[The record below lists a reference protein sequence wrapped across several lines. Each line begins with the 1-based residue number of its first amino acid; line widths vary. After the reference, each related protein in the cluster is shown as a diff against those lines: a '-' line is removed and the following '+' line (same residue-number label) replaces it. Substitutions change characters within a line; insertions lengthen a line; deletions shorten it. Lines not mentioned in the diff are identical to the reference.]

1 MLFSKCNGLETIL
14 IPDSVTSIG
23 NKAFYNCENLTTVTM
38 SKSLVSIYGEAF
50 GDCISLSTID
60 CIPKTLESAYGNGW
74 NDDIGPF
81 SGCKRLKTVTFESG
95 MTSIPGILFSKCTGI
110 ETITIP
116 NTVTSIGPK
125 SFYSCENLKIVNMSK
140 SLVSIFGEAFGD
152 CKRLTTIDIVPKTL
166 ENAYGNGWND
176 DIGPFSGCE
185 SLKTVTIE
193 TGITAIPRVL
203 FSMCTGLETI
213 TIPNTV
219 TTIFSKSFYNCEKLK
234 TVNMSRSLVYIY
246 GEAFGNCKSLETI
259 EIPRSLEKV
268 FGSGWSDNIGP
279 FTGCE
284 NLKNVTFEKG
294 ISKII
299 PVLFSGCSG
308 LKTITIPENY
318 TSIGDYAFYNCTGL
332 KNIVIPNSIETLG
345 TSVFSGCTSLESAV
359 LPETIQSLPENI
371 FSGCTSLNNIIIPDT
386 IKTIPENAFNA
397 CSALSNIEFPKE
409 LQSIKYNAFQNCIA
423 LKELYFPDS
432 VEDIYQDAFNH
443 CTSLTKV
450 VFQKSIKTIGYG
462 AFAQCENLENL
473 VFPNEVNSTKIQ
485 GYSFSECAKLKNIKL
500 PNGISEINSY
510 AFQKCSSLTDISI
523 PSSVKVIGSYAFL
536 NCEVLENVL
545 IADYSIKE
553 VSDSTFKECLNLK
566 KIILPKGLTKISDF
580 AFANNTSL
588 TEVEIPESVTTIATN
603 AFSYPDIMT
612 AYGYTESYAKQYCD
626 EKGINFVD
634 NHVLSQGIALD
645 QTHCTGEDYIIMDI
659 GETNEVKF
667 DIYPLNSNDVISLA
681 SDNTRVTINGMHITS
696 KYAGDSVITATA
708 TSGVEYTFTIHSR
721 SVKNVSVKTIPE
733 NLKVTQGNELDL
745 TGFELQVNYND
756 NSNAVTDNYTISGF
770 DKDTIGVQTIT
781 VLYVGANGST
791 YKTTFNVEVVD
802 PRGNLT
808 GISIKQYPQKL
819 KYVKYDALDL
829 SGLIVVENYD
839 SGLEIEITDY
849 KATGYNALKLGK
861 QTITIAKGEYNTNF
875 TVEVFSSLEP
885 TEPTEPTNPTETTE
899 PTNPTEPVNPTA
911 PTDPTIQTDPSEP
924 TDPTEPIEPTNP
936 TNPEKQCI
944 SSLQISLEGFEFYD
958 DNYLDDVLG
967 NSRIKLIV
975 NGDKTNE
982 CHNDGTGTFVN
993 DSFKIKSTRYTVEE
1007 VESEWNSE
1015 PDLNVTI
1022 FFDESDYDWQTE
1034 NYVTFTLEYIGKPMP
1049 YYESSIKFIKKP
1061 DNISDEP
1068 VDHMEGAELL
1078 VKFDSPEMG
1087 ISVERKLVFGSD
1099 FEKKTYEDFDGYNA
1113 LYSFTGYDEGDYI
1126 IEINNGGTDYFQ
1138 MLVLLRTEQGEYV
1151 VNDSDYGFFN
1161 KKTYISAT
1169 EEDDVLIGDANGD
1182 GVVNITDATTVQK
1195 HIAQLIELEG
1205 DCLKAADANG
1215 DGTVNIAD
1223 ATQIQKY
1230 IAQLIDHLG

>member
-1 MLFSKCNGLETIL
+1 
-14 IPDSVTSIG
+14 
-23 NKAFYNCENLTTVTM
+23 M

-246 GEAFGNCKSLETI
+246 GEAFGKCKSLETI

-299 PVLFSGCSG
+299 PVLFSGCNG
-308 LKTITIPENY
+308 LETITIPDSF
-318 TSIGDYAFYNCTGL
+318 TSIGEYAFLNCTGL
-332 KNIVIPNSIETLG
+332 KKINIPDSVTFLG
-345 TSVFSGCTSLESAV
+345 ACSFMGCGSLEIAV
-359 LPETIQSLPENI
+359 LPKQIPSLPTDI
-371 FSGCTSLNNIIIPDT
+371 FNGCSSLKSITIPDT
-386 IKTIPENAFNA
+386 VNSIPTRAFCD
-397 CSALSNIEFPKE
+397 CSSLERITFPKE
-409 LQSIKYNAFQNCIA
+409 LQSIGFSAFHNCDA
-423 LKELYFPDS
+423 LTELILPES
-432 VEDIYQDAFNH
+432 VKDLSEDAFSH
-443 CTSLTKV
+443 CSSLANV
-450 VFQKSIKTIGYG
+450 VFPPSIKTIGYES
-462 AFAQCENLENL
+462 FAQCESLESL
-473 VFPNEVNSTKIQ
+473 VFSNEAKSIKIQ
-485 GYSFSECAKLKNIKL
+485 GYAFSECTKLKCVNL

-510 AFQKCSSLTDISI
+510 AFQKCSQLTDIVI
-523 PSSVKVIGSYAFL
+523 PSSVKTIGSYAFF
-536 NCEVLENVL
+536 NCELLENVS

-553 VSDSTFKECLNLK
+553 VSNSTFKECINLK
-566 KIILPKGLTKISDF
+566 KIVLPKGLTKISDF

-588 TEVEIPESVTTIATN
+588 TDIEIPESVTSIATN

-645 QTHCTGEDYIIMDI
+645 QTHCTNEDYIIMDL

-667 DIYPLNSNDVISLA
+667 DVYPLNSNDVISLT

-696 KYAGDSVITATA
+696 KSAGDSVITATA
-708 TSGVEYTFTIHSR
+708 TSGVEYTFTIHNR
-721 SVKNVSVKTIPE
+721 SVKNVSIKTLPE
-733 NLKVTQGNELDL
+733 NLKITQGNELDL
-745 TGFELQVNYND
+745 TGFVLQVNYND
-756 NSNAVTDNYTISGF
+756 NSDAVTDNYTISGF

-781 VLYVGANGST
+781 ASYVGANGST

-849 KATGYNALKLGK
+849 KVTGYNALKLGK
-861 QTITIAKGEYNTNF
+861 QTIKITKGEYTVTF
-875 TVEVFSSLEP
+875 EVEVTEKPVYAIGDTNLDGIVSIRDVTAIQRHIAELELFSDEQLALAD
-885 TEPTEPTNPTETTE
+885 T
-899 PTNPTEPVNPTA
+899 
-911 PTDPTIQTDPSEP
+911 
-924 TDPTEPIEPTNP
+924 
-936 TNPEKQCI
+936 
-944 SSLQISLEGFEFYD
+944 
-958 DNYLDDVLG
+958 
-967 NSRIKLIV
+967 
-975 NGDKTNE
+975 NGDGE
-982 CHNDGTGTFVN
+982 
-993 DSFKIKSTRYTVEE
+993 I
-1007 VESEWNSE
+1007 
-1015 PDLNVTI
+1015 
-1022 FFDESDYDWQTE
+1022 
-1034 NYVTFTLEYIGKPMP
+1034 
-1049 YYESSIKFIKKP
+1049 
-1061 DNISDEP
+1061 NISDAT
-1068 VDHMEGAELL
+1068 HLQMYLAE
-1078 VKFDSPEMG
+1078 
-1087 ISVERKLVFGSD
+1087 
-1099 FEKKTYEDFDGYNA
+1099 
-1113 LYSFTGYDEGDYI
+1113 YDV
-1126 IEINNGGTDYFQ
+1126 
-1138 MLVLLRTEQGEYV
+1138 VLGKQ
-1151 VNDSDYGFFN
+1151 
-1161 KKTYISAT
+1161 
-1169 EEDDVLIGDANGD
+1169 
-1182 GVVNITDATTVQK
+1182 
-1195 HIAQLIELEG
+1195 
-1205 DCLKAADANG
+1205 
-1215 DGTVNIAD
+1215 
-1223 ATQIQKY
+1223 
-1230 IAQLIDHLG
+1230 